1 MLTQAEPETLDE
13 GSTWSNRKILDL
25 RFMLYLNG
33 KTIDLV

>member
-1 MLTQAEPETLDE
+1 MLTQAGAETLDE
-13 GSTWSNRKILDL
+13 GTWSNRKILDL